1 MQCIEIESKQM
12 KRKIFYIAG
21 SIMFFYLIL
30 LIPTEKIHEPRIAS
44 KRQFVWNRDSL
55 WTALENE
62 FAKSKLLGCEKLENQ
77 IFRNFAFINSLSD
90 EISNRKL
97 LPNDPL
103 LEDIG
108 QAIFATAALVGGC
121 EKHTA
126 EFIEIVSK
134 IRSIIKKES
143 QEWNLENLT
152 ARQTLYK
159 IIYGGR
165 AAVEELLLQT
175 KKEKMPELLLG
186 EDEESAT
193 PSAGILGVK
202 IHSGDIL
209 VSRGGAPTSALIA
222 RGSDYP
228 GNFSH
233 IALAYV
239 DDKTK
244 LPYIIEAHIERGVT
258 ISSIYDYLKDKKLRV
273 MVLRLR
279 KDLPQLEIDPMLPHK
294 AARLAYQR
302 AEAEHIPYDFEMNF
316 NDDGKWFCSEV
327 ASSTYKK
334 LGVNLWMGISSISSL
349 GTAQWL
355 AGFGVTHFETQ
366 EPSDL
371 EYDPQMSVVAEWRN
385 PETLFQDHVDNAIVE
400 ALLDEANSGKKLVYD
415 WYMLPFARIM
425 KLFSVIQNKFRA
437 EGNIPEGMSAES
449 GLRHKKYESMFNSIK
464 EKVLLDAAKFEKEK
478 RYTPPYWRLVGFA
491 KKYVGSVN

>member
-1 MQCIEIESKQM
+1 M
-12 KRKIFYIAG
+12 KRKLAYILG
-21 SIMFFYLIL
+21 SLFFLYLIL
-30 LIPTEKIHEPRIAS
+30 LIPTEKIESPKIAA
-44 KRQFVWNRDSL
+44 KKQFVWNRDSL
-55 WTALENE
+55 WHTLENE
-62 FAKSKLLGCEKLENQ
+62 FVKSKSIGCEKLESQ
-77 IFRNFAFINSLSD
+77 IVRNFAFINSFAEEIAAQKLSP
-90 EISNRKL
+90 S
-97 LPNDPL
+97 DPL
-103 LEDIG
+103 FDDVG
-108 QAIFATAALVGGC
+108 QIVFATASLIGGC
-121 EKHTA
+121 EQHTE
-126 EFIEIVSK
+126 EFIEAVSK
-134 IRSIIKKES
+134 IRNAIKNES
-143 QEWNLENLT
+143 RDWDLNNIT

-165 AAVEELLLQT
+165 AAVEELLLQS
-175 KKEKMPELLLG
+175 KKEKIPELLLG
-186 EDEESAT
+186 VDEGSAT
-193 PSAGILGVK
+193 PSASILGVE

-279 KDLPQLEIDPMLPHK
+279 QDLPQLQVDPILPHK

-302 AEAEHIPYDFEMNF
+302 AEAGHIPYDFEMNYT
-316 NDDGKWFCSEV
+316 NDDKWFCSEV
-327 ASSTYKK
+327 ASSTYRN
-334 LGVNLWMGISSISSL
+334 LGVNLWMGVSSISSI
-349 GTAQWL
+349 GTAEWL
-355 AGFGVTHFETQ
+355 AGFGVKHFETH

-371 EYDPQMSVVAEWRN
+371 EYDPQINVVAEWRN
-385 PETLFQDHVDNAIVE
+385 PETLYQDHVDNAIVE
-400 ALLDEANSGKKLVYD
+400 ALLDEANTGKKLTYD

-425 KLFSVIQNKFRA
+425 KFYSVIQNKFGA

-449 GLRHKKYESMFNSIK
+449 GLRHKKYESIFNSIK
-464 EKVLLDAAKFEKEK
+464 EKVLADAAEFKKEK
-478 RYTPPYWRLVGFA
+478 KYTPPYWRLVGFA
-491 KKYVGSVN
+491 KKYAKTF

>member
-1 MQCIEIESKQM
+1 M
-12 KRKIFYIAG
+12 KRKILYILTSA
-21 SIMFFYLIL
+21 IFFYLVL
-30 LIPTEKIHEPRIAS
+30 LIPTENILEPKVAS
-44 KRQFVWNRDSL
+44 KKQFVWNRDSL
-55 WTALENE
+55 WVTLENE
-62 FAKSKLLGCEKLENQ
+62 FVKSKLLGCEKLENR
-77 IFRNFAFINSLSD
+77 IFRSIAFINSLSE
-90 EISNRKL
+90 EISNQKL
-97 LPNDPL
+97 TPDDPL
-103 LEDIG
+103 FEDIG
-108 QAIFATAALVGGC
+108 QAVFATAALVGGC

-126 EFIEIVSK
+126 EFIESISK
-134 IRSIIKKES
+134 IRNVVKKES
-143 QEWNLENLT
+143 QEWNLESIT

-159 IIYGGR
+159 VIYGSR
-165 AAVEELLLQT
+165 AAVEELLLQS
-175 KKEKMPELLLG
+175 KKEKIPELIL
-186 EDEESAT
+186 EENEESVT
-193 PSAGILGVK
+193 PSASILGVK

-279 KDLPQLEIDPMLPHK
+279 KDLPQLQIDPKLPHK

-302 AEAEHIPYDFEMNF
+302 AEAGHIPYDFEMNYN
-316 NDDGKWFCSEV
+316 NDEKWFCSEV
-327 ASSTYKK
+327 ASSTYRN
-334 LGVNLWMGISSISSL
+334 LGVNLWMGVSSISSQ
-349 GTAQWL
+349 GTAEWL
-355 AGFGVTHFETQ
+355 AGFGVTHFETH

-371 EYDPQMSVVAEWRN
+371 EYDPQINVVAEWRN
-385 PETLFQDHVDNAIVE
+385 PETLYQDHVDNAIVE
-400 ALLDEANSGKKLVYD
+400 ALLDEANAGKKLTYD

-425 KLFSVIQNKFRA
+425 KFYSIIQNKFGE

-449 GLRHKKYESMFNSIK
+449 GLRHKKYESMFGSIK
-464 EKVLLDAAKFEKEK
+464 EKVLVDAAEFEKEK
-478 RYTPPYWRLVGFA
+478 KYTPPYWRLVGFA
-491 KKYVGSVN
+491 KKYVKNE